1 MAENPSYHNI
11 MEDVALRHLDGV
23 LEADGGCRCA
33 ACRADV
39 MALALNPLQPHYV
52 VSDKGRMLVQ
62 LNSYDGQFRTDVVA
76 ALSQA
81 RQVVRAR
88 PRHG

>member
-1 MAENPSYHNI
+1 MAENPSYHKI

-23 LEADGGCRCA
+23 RE
-33 ACRADV
+33 
-39 MALALNPLQPHYV
+39 MALALNHLTPHYV
-52 VSDKGRMLVQ
+52 VSDKGRMMVQ
-62 LNSYDGQFRTDVVA
+62 LNSYDSQFRTDVVS

-81 RQVVRAR
+81 RQVVRAH

>member
-1 MAENPSYHNI
+1 MENRSYHNI
-11 MEDVALRHLDGV
+11 MEDVALRYLDGV
-23 LEADGGCRCA
+23 MEADGGCCCP

-39 MALALNPLQPHYV
+39 LAYALNHLTPHYV
-52 VSDKGRMLVQ
+52 VSDKGRMMVQ
-62 LNSYDGQFRTDVVA
+62 LNSYDSQFRTDVVS

-81 RQVVRAR
+81 RQVVRAH

>member
-1 MAENPSYHNI
+1 MENRSYHNI
-11 MEDVALRHLDGV
+11 MEDVALRYLDGV
-23 LEADGGCRCA
+23 MEADGGCRCA

-39 MALALNPLQPHYV
+39 MAYALNHLTPHYV
-52 VSDKGRMLVQ
+52 VSDKGRMMVQ
-62 LNSYDGQFRTDVVA
+62 LNSYDSQFRTDVVS

-81 RQVVRAR
+81 RQVVRAH

>member
-1 MAENPSYHNI
+1 MENRSYHNI
-11 MEDVALRHLDGV
+11 MEDVALRYLDGV
-23 LEADGGCRCA
+23 MEADGGCCCA

-39 MALALNPLQPHYV
+39 LAYALNHLTPHYV
-52 VSDKGRMLVQ
+52 VSDKGRMMVQ
-62 LNSYDGQFRTDVVA
+62 LNSYDSQFRTDVVS

-81 RQVVRAR
+81 RQVVRAH